1 MSENKPKKEK
11 PEPKALDPKDFK
23 AKINEMVDQLV
34 IIESARDVIKEV
46 QGYLKTEYGLP
57 SGITRAT
64 AVAVFKRNKDE
75 IEEKNEQ
82 VLSLVEMCE

>member
-46 QGYLKTEYGLP
+46 QGYLKTEYGLA